1 VTFHG
6 HVSPEVVATRLA
18 EADVFAL
25 CSDTEGLPRALIEAL
40 AAGLP
45 SVGSRVGG
53 VPELLPPEVLF
64 TPGSLDDLVR
74 VLRRVLEDE
83 ALRSRLS
90 ACGLVRAADFA
101 PDVLTRATK
110 ELREA
115 VLLGR
120 HPGAHLHRR

>member
-1 VTFHG
+1 
-6 HVSPEVVATRLA
+6 
-18 EADVFAL
+18 VFAL

-64 TPGSLDDLVR
+64 APGSVDDLVR
-74 VLRRVLEDE
+74 VLRRVIDDE
-83 ALRSRLS
+83 ELRTRLS
-90 ACGLVRAADFA
+90 SSGLLRAADFA
-101 PDVLTRATK
+101 PEVLSRATD

-115 VLLGR
+115 VLGAR
-120 HPGAHLHRR
+120 PGAHQRRR